1 MTQSLLFNFRKPSPS
16 RSTPTTEKP
25 TSPALNE
32 ATPCQIARALTVQAP
47 QMPDRSLSTATEV
60 ALADADLS
68 PLKRALS
75 ASLWEKLATA
85 ADVKQN
91 IAASASL
98 SLSFFRDVPADVLL
112 PHIISDRG
120 YHFGRKNGVRYY
132 SDFRHLFLPGNWHRR
147 RVMEMPQVCQ
157 KITSIHTVGS
167 IRVDILRELR
177 GHHEKK
183 RRGNHSLTVLIAPSS
198 GLWKDS
204 KGVSLGLS
212 PSDVE
217 TLKALLEPHCDL
229 RISPHPNNR
238 KDKTPVTSD
247 LLDADVVISDYSSV
261 LYEAWAIGKPVI
273 FPRWLFGE
281 RLVAHAPHSAEG
293 HILANNIG
301 LHPRSPKELLSLLKA
316 PPPIPGGDVDAF
328 MDDYLDN
335 YRGGSATQRVM
346 DLLGMLGDPQVADY
360 RTAKNEALQALI
372 KKRQWPDVEHQA
384 NELIRFLGDDPA
396 AYDALAVSFR
406 ARGKWWQEVRALE
419 TLVQI
424 DHRHTPEH
432 WMRLGHSLN
441 SMRKPE
447 KAAHAFETAISMKG
461 ASTPAQWYFKLGHAQ
476 ETAANNTSSNTRAR
490 AAKAAYQKA
499 IEQDK
504 ELSSQRFGIGAF
516 HAAQGNWPAAA
527 AAYLETLATTPGDAE
542 MCYRTGMAHDRC
554 YDWAAAERFY
564 CMAIAA
570 NSDVANWHFR
580 LGFVRERQQKFQE
593 AAAAYETAVQKAAKH
608 TPYWNYRLG
617 YVLEKADDPEA
628 ACQAFLGL
636 MPAPEAEQ
644 DQPEVQDSAYARA
657 ILRSAEED
665 CRSFLQQNVAQS
677 GPWQALAAQFLEP
690 AGKWEEAAEAYAA
703 AIARSSRHDPALYHG
718 LGRALTRLG
727 RYAEACDAFRS
738 FRILQRPHGLNEA
751 AMLDGVGRRRLNSY
765 IEYCEVLPLAPRTI
779 LYETFHG
786 ASVSCSPYAICLHLL
801 SLPEFADYTHIWTV
815 TDHTR
820 IPDSLRGLDNVV
832 FVKRYSDGYMR
843 ALATASHLLSN
854 VSFPQFFCRRE
865 GQKYLNTWHG
875 TPIKYLGEDIKEG
888 MFAHRNVARNF
899 LQATHITSQN
909 SHTNDILL
917 NRYGVSHLFDGEA
930 RVFGYPRTDLTL
942 NLTTDR
948 QAALRSTLGLSEDDP
963 RKLVLY
969 APTWRGNHGDP
980 GIDLQQL
987 LSDLK
992 KMREAGHFVVFRA
1005 HHMVEQMAESMA
1017 GPDLCIAPSSLD
1029 TNELLA
1035 VTDIL
1040 VTDYSSICF
1049 DFFPLQRPV
1058 IYYAYDEARY
1068 QKERG
1073 LYMELSGLPGTVCR
1087 TAEKLAKVLADTD
1100 QLAAACPS
1108 AEDIR
1113 QFLPADNG
1121 RSAARVS
1128 DWLFNGIQP
1137 TDAPLPTETAK
1148 RPKALVFSGPLLAN
1162 GIGTSF
1168 VNLMRE
1174 IDPSLY
1180 DISLLLPD
1188 RAAQDADPGILQR
1201 LPETLKHVSIG
1212 NEYMQ
1217 TLEEAWIRDKF
1228 RNWGMLPSEEMRQIL
1243 ERQADR
1249 DFATYL
1255 GRATIDLAL
1264 NFEAYGTR
1272 FASLLAKSPKRKIKH
1287 NAVILHNSMQ
1297 NEMEEKHPYLI
1308 RNFQDLNR
1316 YDTVL
1321 SVSRATADLNA
1332 EFLQQFAIP
1341 QEKLGHFDNLQDP
1354 DAVRAQANRQLP
1366 EEMAPLFEGPGP
1378 VFITLGRLSVEKDH
1392 TKLIRAFH
1400 GVLKDAPDAQLVIL
1414 GEGPLRSSLEQQV
1427 RRLGLTGHVHL
1438 PGHTANPFPLLKQA
1452 DCFVLSSN
1460 HEGQPMVLFEAMIL
1474 QKPIIATNITGNRGV
1489 LEGRA
1494 GLLTPNSVEGLE
1506 EGMRAFLNGQLSAAV
1521 FDIEEYQ
1528 TQALEDFY
1536 RKACGLQT
1544 DATRLAQLASK

>member
-1 MTQSLLFNFRKPSPS
+1 MPSLEARQPQHENAPAVSGPDRVAAS
-16 RSTPTTEKP
+16 RPLLADP
-25 TSPALNE
+25 LAAP
-32 ATPCQIARALTVQAP
+32 AP
-47 QMPDRSLSTATEV
+47 QLPIEGGAGSVTIRPAETGSPFKTALG
-60 ALADADLS
+60 AQLWG
-68 PLKRALS
+68 ALS
-75 ASLWEKLATA
+75 AA
-85 ADVKQN
+85 AAVP
-91 IAASASL
+91 AEHAPEL
-98 SLSFFRDVPADVLL
+98 SISFFREAQADVLL
-112 PHIISDRG
+112 PHALSDKG
-120 YHFGRKNGVRYY
+120 YHFGRDGSTRYY
-132 SDFRHLFLPGNWHRR
+132 SRFRHLFLPGNWHRR
-147 RVMEMPQVCQ
+147 RVLEMQQVC
-157 KITSIHTVGS
+157 KSVDSIQTVGS
-167 IRVDILRELR
+167 VRVDLLRELR
-177 GHHEKK
+177 SSHVRE
-183 RRGNHSLTVLIAPSS
+183 RRGGHQLTVLIAP
-198 GLWKDS
+198 GNGRWKNAA
-204 KGVSLGLS
+204 GQPLGLNK
-212 PSDVE
+212 PGLQA
-217 TLKALLEPHCDL
+217 LKELLAPHCDL
-229 RISPHPNNR
+229 RISLHPSNR
-238 KDKTPVTSD
+238 RNKTPVTGD
-247 LLDADVVISDYSSV
+247 LLDADLVISDYSSV
-261 LYEAWAIGKPVI
+261 LYEAWAIGKPVV

-281 RLVAHAPHSAEG
+281 ALIAHAPQSAEG
-293 HILANNIG
+293 HILQRRIG
-301 LHPRSPKELLSLLKA
+301 LHPDTPEDLLALLQA
-316 PPPIPGGDVDAF
+316 PPVMPGSDVDNF
-328 MDDYLDN
+328 MEDYLDN
-335 YRGGSATQRVM
+335 YRGGSAVQRVLS
-346 DLLGMLGDPQVADY
+346 LLGLLGDPAAAVYAAEQKQHLAQLVAARDWEQ
-360 RTAKNEALQALI
+360 TEECAQQMIQL
-372 KKRQWPDVEHQA
+372 
-384 NELIRFLGDDPA
+384 LGDVPEA
-396 AYDALAVSFR
+396 HDALAASLNG
-406 ARGKWWQEVRALE
+406 RGKWWQEAAALE
-419 TLVQI
+419 TLI
-424 DHRHTPEH
+424 SLTPRPKAEY
-432 WMRLGHSLN
+432 WLRLG
-441 SMRKPE
+441 K
-447 KAAHAFETAISMKG
+447 
-461 ASTPAQWYFKLGHAQ
+461 AQ
-476 ETAANNTSSNTRAR
+476 ETMRRPAEAAEAYRNAIAR
-490 AAKAAYQKA
+490 AGSTAPAEWHYRLGYSLETAAREAGRSRPADAAQGAYAQAIAADGRLSAK
-499 IEQDK
+499 
-504 ELSSQRFGIGAF
+504 RFGIGVF
-516 HAAQGNWPAAA
+516 HAARGNWPAAA
-527 AAYLETLATTPGDAE
+527 AAYLDTLAAAPGDAE
-542 MCYRTGMAHDRC
+542 LCYRTGMAHDRC

-570 NSDVANWHFR
+570 NPQVASWHFR

-593 AAAAYETAVQKAAKH
+593 AAAAYEAAVQRTAKH
-608 TPYWNYRLG
+608 IPYWNYRLG
-617 YVLEKADDPEA
+617 YVLEKAGDPEA
-628 ACQAFLGL
+628 ACQAFLGM

-644 DQPEVQDSAYARA
+644 EQEQEQPGAQDSAYARA
-657 ILRSAEED
+657 ILQSAEED

-703 AIARSSRHDPALYHG
+703 AIARSSRHDPDLYHG

-727 RYAEACDAFRS
+727 RYAEACEAFRS

-843 ALATASHLLSN
+843 ALATAGHLLSN
-854 VSFPQFFCRRE
+854 VSFAQFFCRRE

-917 NRYGVSHLFDGEA
+917 DRYGVSHLFDGEA

-942 NLTTDR
+942 NLPADR

-969 APTWRGNHGDP
+969 APTWRGTHGDP
-980 GIDLQQL
+980 GIDLHQL

-1005 HHMVEQMAESMA
+1005 HHMVEQMAASMA

-1049 DFFPLQRPV
+1049 DFFPLRRPV

-1087 TAEKLAKVLADTD
+1087 TAAELAKVLADTG

-1128 DWLFNGIQP
+1128 DWFFNGIQP
-1137 TDAPLPTETAK
+1137 ADAPLPAETAK

-1174 IDPSLY
+1174 FDPGLY
-1180 DISLLLPD
+1180 DTSLLLPD
-1188 RAAQDADPGILQR
+1188 RAAQEADPGILQR

-1217 TLEEAWIRDKF
+1217 TLEEAWIREKF

-1255 GRATIDLAL
+1255 GRAPIDLAL
-1264 NFEAYGTR
+1264 NFEAYDGR
-1272 FASLLAKSPKRKIKH
+1272 FTALFAKSPGRPIRR
-1287 NAVILHNSMQ
+1287 NSIILHNNMK
-1297 NEMEEKHPYLI
+1297 EETAQRFPYLI
-1308 RNFQDLNR
+1308 RNLQYLHNF
-1316 YDTVL
+1316 DTVL

-1332 EFLQQFAIP
+1332 EFLQQQFAVP

-1354 DAVRAQANRQLP
+1354 DAVRSQASEPLP
-1366 EEMAPLFEGPGP
+1366 EEMAPLFDGPGP

-1392 TKLIRAFH
+1392 AKLIRAFR
-1400 GVLKDAPDAQLVIL
+1400 GLLKDAPGAQLVIL

-1494 GLLTPNSVEGLE
+1494 GLLTPNSAEGLE
-1506 EGMRAFLNGQLSAAV
+1506 EGMRAFLNGQLPPAEFDAAS
-1521 FDIEEYQ
+1521 YQ
-1528 TQALEDFY
+1528 AQALDAFY
-1536 RKACGLQT
+1536 RKVCGLQSGP
-1544 DATRLAQLASK
+1544 AA